1 MLIPINDGNKL
12 QIGKYELKLSNK
24 YFDSRGLV
32 RNLAFAL
39 ASTFM
44 DLTNGYKVL
53 YRTVE
58 IESEEKLNRIES
70 SGVDVVPTDDT
81 IYCSISP
88 SKVLQD
94 YVKSNSVIMM
104 FDWNKLES
112 TQKEIPISSSKEK
125 IDELQKIYPHR
136 YDDKKRG
143 YVVLSRFSHNNSHIF
158 TSTEREE
165 CFWIPGNS
173 KEALLGLVIVKKA

>member
-12 QIGKYELKLSNK
+12 QIGKYELKLSNE
-24 YFDSRGLV
+24 YFGSRGLV
-32 RNLAFAL
+32 KNLAFSL
-39 ASTFM
+39 ARTFE
-44 DLTNGYKVL
+44 DLTDGYKVL
-53 YRTVE
+53 YRVVE

-112 TQKEIPISSSKEK
+112 TQQEISILSAKEK

-143 YVVLSRFSHNNSHIF
+143 YVVLSRFSHNNSHMF
-158 TSTEREE
+158 SVKEANE

-173 KEALLGLVIVKKA
+173 KEALLGFVIVKKT